1 MATSSKRHEDFNSSR
16 FRSRGTEREAAA
28 ETNSDLCTAEQNVK
42 KGGIA

>member
-16 FRSRGTEREAAA
+16 FGSWNGEAA
-28 ETNSDLCTAEQNVK
+28 ETNADLCTAEQNAK